1 MENRFCNISA
11 ICSYNMQ
18 HFPGS
23 VLKNFFEKNFL
34 YYFQKILLWK
44 GFLYFQKKNLFQFSG
59 TFVLNLFSAFR
70 YFLLYISSL
79 LIFFYYIANF
89 FQTCHIFIKKIFIFY
104 HYQNIFYIK
113 KISFILYLSFL
124 DMHKGLISLLSL

>member
-44 GFLYFQKKNLFQFSG
+44 GFLYFQKKKLFQFSG

-79 LIFFYYIANF
+79 LNFFSLYYWLLLLTYYITNF
-89 FQTCHIFIKKIFIFY
+89 YFPNFHIFIKYFFIFY
-104 HYQNIFYIK
+104 HKIHTSILVR
-113 KISFILYLSFL
+113 ISFIFTYA
-124 DMHKGLISLLSL
+124 